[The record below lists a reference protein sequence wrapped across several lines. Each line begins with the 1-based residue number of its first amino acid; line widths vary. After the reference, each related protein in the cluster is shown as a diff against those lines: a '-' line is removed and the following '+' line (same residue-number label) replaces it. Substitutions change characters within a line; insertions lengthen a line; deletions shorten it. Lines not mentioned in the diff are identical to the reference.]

1 MLSYSLLNSQIEEK
15 TMSRVHYN
23 EEMKLQT
30 VKIVLK
36 GEKSTS
42 REARPLQACLQKGTL
57 LCDHKA
63 EIRGHS

>member
-1 MLSYSLLNSQIEEK
+1 MTKSFHSKIEDK

-42 REARPLQACLQKGTL
+42 REARPLQACLQKGMPE
-57 LCDHKA
+57 A
-63 EIRGHS
+63 

>member
-1 MLSYSLLNSQIEEK
+1 MTKSFHSKIEDK

-36 GEKSTS
+36 GEKSIW
-42 REARPLQACLQKGTL
+42 A
-57 LCDHKA
+57 
-63 EIRGHS
+63 